1 MTFSIASLMNLQQT
15 NPPAQLPVMPESPLF
30 WMPRPSSTV
39 AGDIDWLFDV
49 MVWISTIVAI
59 GVLGAMIIFCMKYRA
74 VSREANEVPEPSSDH
89 NTTLEITWSVI
100 PLIVVIALFV
110 WGFKGFVDLRTVP
123 KDSIEVHVTG
133 QKWKWLFQYPNGLV
147 DDTLHVPVDTNVRL
161 VINAVDVLH
170 AVFIPN
176 FRVKM
181 DAVPGRYTDL
191 WFRATETGTF
201 PIECAEYCGTSHSD
215 MLANV
220 VVHAPGGYE
229 EYLKKAVEKI
239 KALPPVERGR
249 VVAEKQGCPTC
260 HSTDG
265 STKVGPT
272 WKGVFGK
279 QEALTSGQSVTV
291 DENYIR
297 ESILDPQVK
306 LVQGFGPS
314 MPTYKGK
321 LEDWQ
326 IEGLIAYIKSLK

>member
-15 NPPAQLPVMPESPLF
+15 TPPAQLPVMPESPLF
-30 WMPRPSSTV
+30 WMPRASSTV
-39 AGDIDWLFDV
+39 AGQIDWLFDV
-49 MVWISTIVAI
+49 MVWISAIVAL

-74 VSREANEVPEPSSDH
+74 VSREANEVPAPSSDH

-100 PLIVVIALFV
+100 PLLVCIALFV

-123 KDSIEVHVTG
+123 KDSLEIHVTG
-133 QKWKWLFQYPNGLV
+133 QKWKWLFQYPNGHV

-191 WFRATETGTF
+191 WFRATEPGTF

-215 MLANV
+215 MLATTI
-220 VVHAPGGYE
+220 VHEPGGYE
-229 EYLKKAVEKI
+229 KWLIKIEEEQEK
-239 KALPPVERGR
+239 LPP
-249 VVAEKQGCPTC
+249 AELGKLMYTKHGCDVC
-260 HSTDG
+260 HSVDG

-272 WKGVFGK
+272 WKGLFGK
-279 QEALTSGQSVTV
+279 QEMLTTGPVTV
-291 DENYIR
+291 DENYLR
-297 ESILDPQVK
+297 ESFLDPQSK
-306 LVQGFGPS
+306 LVQGFPPS
-314 MPTYKGK
+314 MPTYQGK
-321 LEDWQ
+321 LKDSH
-326 IEGLIAYIKSLK
+326 IRGLIEYIKSLK